1 MKKEELKKL
10 IDTAAGRIPAD
21 VVIKNCK
28 IVNVFSGTIT
38 EGDIALCGGQIA
50 GIGDSTLSRVTD
62 PALTTVHLHFEE
74 AGREAAQLLTELM
87 EKGKDAV
94 QKEVKL
100 DSRLIVQ
107 ESTRRRDGTL

>member
-1 MKKEELKKL
+1 M
-10 IDTAAGRIPAD
+10 
-21 VVIKNCK
+21 
-28 IVNVFSGTIT
+28 
-38 EGDIALCGGQIA
+38 
-50 GIGDSTLSRVTD
+50 
-62 PALTTVHLHFEE
+62 TTVHLHFEE